1 MTDRRK
7 KAPVQHTTLPR
18 TLLAQSTQ
26 PVAGVPPEQS
36 DHDPQEKRHKN
47 PTRSHVTQNSR
58 LHELVSAKK
67 GQGGSPLF
75 YGITCKAC
83 VALAAARRSTYA
95 PLTSAPSSIPRAA
108 TIVENSKLEPAV
120 RAGEEGVVLHN
131 ALGSGVCQGRDH
143 WQQLFETIW
152 LCQSFLAPAGR
163 VFLAPL
169 CRDSGGGECQFGSG
183 PG

>member
-120 RAGEEGVVLHN
+120 RAGE
-131 ALGSGVCQGRDH
+131 
-143 WQQLFETIW
+143 
-152 LCQSFLAPAGR
+152 
-163 VFLAPL
+163 
-169 CRDSGGGECQFGSG
+169 FGQEKKVSSCATRSG
-183 PG
+183 PVSAKDATTGSNFS